1 MLIDNEFIS
10 DDTMNFEDFNSFEFS
25 PILDESADKKRA
37 PFTPNSG
44 GFPPLGNY
52 PPNFNF
58 NPPNLI
64 MIILQILITLA
75 VVYSILL
82 ERLNLHHLIMSQEKM
97 ILEFKKLELAVA

>member
-44 GFPPLGNY
+44 GFS
-52 PPNFNF
+52 
-58 NPPNLI
+58 
-64 MIILQILITLA
+64 A
-75 VVYSILL
+75 S
-82 ERLNLHHLIMSQEKM
+82 R
-97 ILEFKKLELAVA
+97 KLSS